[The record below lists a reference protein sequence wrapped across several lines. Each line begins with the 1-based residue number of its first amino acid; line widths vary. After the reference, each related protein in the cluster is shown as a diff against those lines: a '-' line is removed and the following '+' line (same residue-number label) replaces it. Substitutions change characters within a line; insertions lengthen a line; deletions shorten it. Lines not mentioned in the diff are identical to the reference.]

1 MGKIKGG
8 PKYADADMKEVSY
21 ANLWN
26 FCCAIQFSR
35 LSSWLQIYF
44 MTHMNEATE

>member
-21 ANLWN
+21 ANL
-26 FCCAIQFSR
+26 
-35 LSSWLQIYF
+35 
-44 MTHMNEATE
+44 